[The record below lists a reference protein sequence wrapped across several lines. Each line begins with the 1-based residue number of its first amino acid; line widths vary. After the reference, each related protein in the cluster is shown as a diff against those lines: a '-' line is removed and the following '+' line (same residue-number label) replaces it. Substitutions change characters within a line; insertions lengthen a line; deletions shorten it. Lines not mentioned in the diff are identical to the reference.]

1 MADLREALSAAL
13 ATASEEPTAQ
23 PVVQDE
29 PVAEVSD
36 AAQRARDEAGRFAK
50 AETVAAETPQPP
62 SPTAPV
68 EQPSIEAAQPVQ
80 RPSTWKKEY
89 WPLYDKLATG
99 QALNPDE
106 AKKLADYTN
115 QRETEFK
122 TGVSTYKAEADKSRE
137 LQDAIAPFMP
147 ELQIHGIKPGDWI
160 ANLGRAHYT
169 LAKGSPQEKLAMFH
183 RLANEYG
190 VDIGQQ
196 QAPQA
201 DPQMQWVSQELQQ
214 IKSAWNSFR
223 SEQEKQA
230 QETMQRDIQT
240 FASAHP
246 HFDAVRDQMAGLLQS
261 GMAQNLDDAYTKAV
275 RMNGLQE
282 QPTQQPAA
290 NSGAQAAAVVAKA
303 KANAISPKSASPSAS
318 ADAKPKGLRS
328 TLAEQLDAAMGGGRV

>member
-13 ATASEEPTAQ
+13 AAAPDEPTAQ
-23 PVVQDE
+23 PVQME
-29 PVAEVSD
+29 EQAEVSE

-62 SPTAPV
+62 APAAPV
-68 EQPSIEAAQPVQ
+68 EQPSIEAPPVQ

-122 TGVSTYKAEADKSRE
+122 TGVSTYKAEADKAKE
-137 LQDAIAPFMP
+137 LQEAIAPFMP
-147 ELQIHGIKPGDWI
+147 ELQIHGIQPGQWI

-190 VDIGQQ
+190 VDLGQEK
-196 QAPQA
+196 PQT
-201 DPQMQWVSQELQQ
+201 DPQMQWVSNELQQ
-214 IKSAWNSFR
+214 IKSAWTQFR

-230 QETMQRDIQT
+230 QEAMQRDIQT

-282 QPTQQPAA
+282 PTAPQPVTP
-290 NSGAQAAAVVAKA
+290 SVQAAAVVAKA
-303 KANAISPKSASPSAS
+303 KANAISPKSASPSAT
-318 ADAKPKGLRS
+318 DVAKPKGLRS

>member
-13 ATASEEPTAQ
+13 AAAPDEPTAQ
-23 PVVQDE
+23 PVIQE
-29 PVAEVSD
+29 EQAEVSE

-50 AETVAAETPQPP
+50 AEQEAKLESAP
-62 SPTAPV
+62 APV
-68 EQPSIEAAQPVQ
+68 APEVQPVEAAAVPQVQ

-122 TGVSTYKAEADKSRE
+122 TGVSTYKAEADKAKE
-137 LQDAIAPFMP
+137 LQEAIAPFMP
-147 ELQIHGIKPGDWI
+147 ELQIHGIQPGQWI

-190 VDIGQQ
+190 VDLGQEK
-196 QAPQA
+196 PQT
-201 DPQMQWVSQELQQ
+201 DPQMQWVSNELQQ
-214 IKSAWNSFR
+214 IKSAWTQFR

-230 QETMQRDIQT
+230 QEAMQRDIQT
-240 FASAHP
+240 FATAHP

-282 QPTQQPAA
+282 PTPVQAA
-290 NSGAQAAAVVAKA
+290 TPSVQAAAVVAKA
-303 KANAISPKSASPSAS
+303 KANAISPKSASPSAT
-318 ADAKPKGLRS
+318 DTAKPKGLRS